1 MNVVFAHGLGLEGNR
16 GRRTCSRRAIGH
28 VLSRLCLLW
37 VAISVT
43 TTCATTAVAEQTQSP
58 SDTSGLAKSVTI
70 YRDAF
75 GTPHIDGANDAAV
88 RFSVLP
94 TPRPRISS
102 GKSKTRTYWLW
113 DATPRS
119 WDPKGLNSDLLNRA
133 FEIVP
138 RSQAD
143 YDAARAGSQ
152 DIVRVVTLPD

>member
-37 VAISVT
+37 VGISVT

-88 RFSVLP
+88 VFGFAYAQAEDFFWQ
-94 TPRPRISS
+94 IED
-102 GKSKTRTYWLW
+102 TYIL
-113 DATPRS
+113 ALGRY
-119 WDPKGLNSDLLNRA
+119 A
-133 FEIVP
+133 EILGTQGP
-138 RSQAD
+138 EF
-143 YDAARAGSQ
+143 
-152 DIVRVVTLPD
+152 